1 MLRKGFLMIERT
13 NSDNK
18 IDSFTPELMLVAINS
33 NLEEYRILIEEVSST
48 FYENLNARFPNLT
61 PNERKICVYL
71 RLNMSSHEISQFTQQ
86 SDEALKKARFRLR
99 QKLGIKRGENLVAFL
114 QQI

>member
-1 MLRKGFLMIERT
+1 MKEKLHIGKTLSV
-13 NSDNK
+13 NSDGMEYNLDMYK
-18 IDSFTPELMLVAINS
+18 ILLD
-33 NLEEYRILIEEVSST
+33 EVNT
-48 FYENLNARFPNLT
+48 LFYGNLNARFPNLT
-61 PNERKICVYL
+61 PNERRICVYL
-71 RLNMSSHEISQFTQQ
+71 RLNMSSHDISQFTQQ

>member
-1 MLRKGFLMIERT
+1 MKENNVSHSILQT
-13 NSDNK
+13 SDMKQN
-18 IDSFTPELMLVAINS
+18 AIWS
-33 NLEEYRILIEEVSST
+33 GIEEYRILIEEISST

-99 QKLGIKRGENLVAFL
+99 QKLGLKRGENLVAFL
-114 QQI
+114 QQIISEEN